1 MSLADAIDTIRPSVV
16 QISLFSRTN
25 HLKRPIVG
33 TGFWIHDDGYVLTA
47 RHVIEGGRDFLKTQ
61 NISDGEFMIGLA
73 APNTDSMRGN
83 FTLLSA
89 DIVAEDERHD
99 IALLKSSRNP
109 FKDNVTSGIVINGK
123 PIPLPSRV
131 ILAHDERPRDGDPVA
146 ISGYPL
152 SETVMITTSGA
163 LASAWGVDIKDVPIE
178 GAPAG
183 FTIPDIMNS
192 YFVDA
197 SVNPGNSGGP
207 VYSIIDSSVIG
218 VCVAYR
224 SVNVQA
230 GGNPAKDTQ
239 GTYLTYNSGLSIA
252 VPIKYG
258 LELLNRTIHKD
269 N

>member
-16 QISLFSRTN
+16 QISLFSKTN
-25 HLKRPIVG
+25 HLQHPILG
-33 TGFWIHDDGYVLTA
+33 TGFWIHDEGYLLTA
-47 RHVIEGGRDFLKTQ
+47 RHVIEGGRDLLKTQ
-61 NISDGEFMIGLA
+61 NIADGDFLIGLA
-73 APNTDSMRGN
+73 MPNTENMRGN
-83 FTLLSA
+83 FTFLRA
-89 DIVAEDERHD
+89 DIAAEDERHD

-109 FKDNVTSGIVINGK
+109 FKDTVTSSMVIMGK
-123 PIPLPSRV
+123 PIPLPTRV
-131 ILAHDERPRDGDPVA
+131 AVAHDERPRDGDPVA

-152 SETVMITTSGA
+152 SETVMITTSGS
-163 LASAWGVDIKDVPIE
+163 LASAWGIDIKNVPIN

-183 FTIPDIMNS
+183 FTIPDIKDS

-197 SVNPGNSGGP
+197 SANPGNSGGP

-224 SVNVQA
+224 NVPVQA
-230 GGNPAKDTQ
+230 GDNPGMDTQ
-239 GTYLTYNSGLSIA
+239 GNYLTYNSGLSIA

-258 LELLNRTIHKD
+258 LELLSRTIHKD